1 VRNNNEDSRRMLL
14 KRTLTHI
21 LLTLALLVGQQAA
34 FAHAATH
41 LAGKLPTQD
50 KQLPHSKACGEC
62 VQGAQLGAALLDT
75 APPSPGIP
83 VSSIDLMADCRS
95 VHIPSPLRAFSSRAP
110 PTLL

>member
-1 VRNNNEDSRRMLL
+1 MLI
-14 KRTLTHI
+14 KRTVTHI

-34 FAHAATH
+34 FAHAASH

-50 KQLPHSKACGEC
+50 KQLPHSKACDQC

-75 APPSPGIP
+75 APGSSGVR
-83 VSSIDLMADCRS
+83 VSSIDLLADCRS